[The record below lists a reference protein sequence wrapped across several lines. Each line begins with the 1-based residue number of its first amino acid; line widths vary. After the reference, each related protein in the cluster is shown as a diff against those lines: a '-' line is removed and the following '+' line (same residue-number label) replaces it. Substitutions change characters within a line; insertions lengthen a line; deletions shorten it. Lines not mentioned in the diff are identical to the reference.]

1 MSITLTEQAARQ
13 VALQLAKRGQGE
25 GLRLGVK
32 PAGCT
37 GYAYVV
43 DYADTIGD
51 DDKVFQHHGVNV
63 IVKASDL
70 DYLNGVEIDY
80 QREGLNAAFKFRNP
94 NVTATCGCGESFA
107 VSPSS

>member
-1 MSITLTEQAARQ
+1 MSVTLTEQAAQQIARQ
-13 VALQLAKRGQGE
+13 LEKRGQGL
-25 GLRLGVK
+25 GLRLGIK

-43 DYADTIGD
+43 DYADSID
-51 DDKVFQHHGVNV
+51 ADDKVYEHHGVQV
-63 IVKASDL
+63 IVRESDL
-70 DYLNGVEIDY
+70 TYLDGIEIDY

-107 VSPSS
+107 VEG

>member
-1 MSITLTEQAARQ
+1 MSITLTEQAAQ
-13 VALQLAKRGQGE
+13 QISKQLEKRGQGL

-43 DYADTIGD
+43 DYADSIDAD
-51 DDKVFQHHGVNV
+51 DSVYQQHGVQV
-63 IVKASDL
+63 IVRQADL
-70 DYLNGVEIDY
+70 TYLDGIEIDY

-94 NVTATCGCGESFA
+94 NITATCGCGESFA
-107 VSPSS
+107 VNG